1 MVVDKHRAPRKM
13 LTLFLGCSAAQGTL
27 PSTSSSNMTHAV
39 EGEDVDL
46 GEDEEAKTNEASSS
60 SSSSNNNSKGTRQTE
75 TSPVPL
81 GCHHLLSSL
90 HLISALGK

>member
-1 MVVDKHRAPRKM
+1 MVVDEHRAPRKM
-13 LTLFLGCSAAQGTL
+13 LTLFLGCSAAPGTL

-39 EGEDVDL
+39 EGEDIDL
-46 GEDEEAKTNEASSS
+46 GEDEEAKTNVAS

-75 TSPVPL
+75 MLPVPP

-90 HLISALGK
+90 LPISVLER